1 MAEDVM
7 DGVAAAEVRSGL
19 HARSMMQQVIALA
32 LPSIVSSIS
41 VTVMNFTNNLMI
53 ARLDA
58 ALPEADKLN
67 LAAAMNGGMSAW
79 VFLLAAMGVGTAVNT
94 LSSQSLG
101 RGEKEHCGAYAWQ
114 GLWVA
119 LLSVLFFLPVSL
131 LGWPVFH
138 LLGHEARLVPL
149 EAHFFQVMTWGAPV
163 VLASGVMS
171 NFYLGV
177 HRPGIQMVAAI
188 CGNVVDSVICYALL
202 FGALGFPKVGVTGSA
217 YATICGSATS
227 LVVMVGIFLWP
238 RVGQAFGAYRGWLP
252 SRRRLWQVVRLGVPA
267 GIQQGS
273 DMSSWAVFSVGI
285 VGSFGALYSAAQ
297 GTVMNFIMLSFMPA
311 VGVGTAV
318 NAMVGRKIGE
328 KRFDLAHQAA
338 FAGMKLTMTY
348 MGTWGVVFFF
358 FRHHLAW
365 LFLEDPERAAV
376 AAQILLLAA
385 LFQAFDGMN
394 VVFISALRGAGDVR
408 QPTVVMMTLA
418 WGVCVGGGILVAW
431 LLPGMKALGPWA
443 MATLYICMVAMYVF
457 WRWRSE
463 KWKKVDV
470 FAK

>member
-1 MAEDVM
+1 MAEDVVVV
-7 DGVAAAEVRSGL
+7 VAQAVEVRGEVR
-19 HARSMMQQVIALA
+19 ARSMMQQVIALA

-53 ARLDA
+53 ARMDA
-58 ALPEADKLN
+58 ALPEAEKLN

-79 VFLLAAMGVGTAVNT
+79 VFVIGAMGVGTAVNT

-101 RGEKEHCGAYAWQ
+101 RGEREHCGGYAWQ

-119 LLSVLFFLPVSL
+119 LLSVLFFLPVSM

-138 LLGHEARLVPL
+138 LLGHEARLVPV

-188 CGNVVDSVICYALL
+188 CGNVVDSVLCYAML
-202 FGALGFPKVGVTGSA
+202 FGAFGFPKVGVSGSA
-217 YATICGSATS
+217 YATIWGSATI
-227 LVVMVGIFLWP
+227 LVGRVVVVDWRGVG
-238 RVGQAFGAYRGWLP
+238 R
-252 SRRRLWQVVRLGVPA
+252 
-267 GIQQGS
+267 
-273 DMSSWAVFSVGI
+273 
-285 VGSFGALYSAAQ
+285 
-297 GTVMNFIMLSFMPA
+297 A

-348 MGTWGVVFFF
+348 MGTWGVIFFF
-358 FRHHLAW
+358 FRHQLAW
-365 LFLEDPERAAV
+365 AFLEDPERAGL

-408 QPTVVMMTLA
+408 QPTVVMVCLS
-418 WGVCVGGGILVAW
+418 WGVCVGGGVLVAW
-431 LLPGMKALGPWA
+431 LLPGMKALGPWV
-443 MATLYICMVAMYVF
+443 MATIYICLVACYVF
-457 WRWRSE
+457 WRWRGE
-463 KWKKVDV
+463 AWKRVDV